1 MKTKLLYL
9 LPILCFVLAS
19 CNDDD
24 EPVINLSQQ
33 DFTDIPYD
41 GATIQVD
48 VNSASKWYAESV
60 DAPWITIPDAG
71 KVGETTLDIMIEGNL
86 AEESRTGQVKL
97 TAGGEI
103 GRAHV

>member
-48 VNSASKWYAESV
+48 VNSASK
-60 DAPWITIPDAG
+60 
-71 KVGETTLDIMIEGNL
+71 
-86 AEESRTGQVKL
+86 
-97 TAGGEI
+97 
-103 GRAHV
+103 

>member
-48 VNSASKWYAESV
+48 VNSASKWYAESI
-60 DAPWITIPDAG
+60 DALGLRFLMP
-71 KVGETTLDIMIEGNL
+71 V
-86 AEESRTGQVKL
+86 R
-97 TAGGEI
+97 
-103 GRAHV
+103 